1 VNFKDLRR
9 EINIKISLKYIFI
22 IWILFIGNLILYS
35 FFIYQLVLYYATNIT
50 ASYNVFSFFYSNIS
64 LLSIIEISGFLF
76 IGAFAFTEYKLL
88 RSLKIH
94 QEKLIQI
101 LSQIQIPNLESQTN
115 EIKNLK
121 MPNSLLFPIM
131 IVFFFFIP
139 LLEIVSLIISFYVV
153 YKSHKILERL
163 ENLEDKAF
171 SVLGIKLQREKT
183 QKRNFV
189 LYLVITLI
197 TFGFFMLYLIF
208 EAIKEFNLHVEEDYK
223 LLDSIEFWL

>member
-1 VNFKDLRR
+1 
-9 EINIKISLKYIFI
+9 
-22 IWILFIGNLILYS
+22 
-35 FFIYQLVLYYATNIT
+35 
-50 ASYNVFSFFYSNIS
+50 
-64 LLSIIEISGFLF
+64 
-76 IGAFAFTEYKLL
+76 
-88 RSLKIH
+88 
-94 QEKLIQI
+94 
-101 LSQIQIPNLESQTN
+101 
-115 EIKNLK
+115 
-121 MPNSLLFPIM
+121 M

-183 QKRNFV
+183 QKRNFA

-223 LLDSIEFWL
+223 LLDSIEF